1 MSGHDNIKK
10 IKRGNGHLY
19 YAILN
24 VGGKMVELYL
34 HSWRPDTV
42 TVREVISA
50 DVVRRSVDL
59 FVWSEIAAAR
69 DKKWMFW
76 VLITYKDY

>member
-1 MSGHDNIKK
+1 
-10 IKRGNGHLY
+10 
-19 YAILN
+19 
-24 VGGKMVELYL
+24 MVELYL